1 MDLVKLCDPQ
11 TSGGLLISVA
21 PENKGWFEETM
32 KRENQAMW
40 EIGKFVLKEEH
51 VVEVLQ

>member
-1 MDLVKLCDPQ
+1 MGLVKLCDPQ

-21 PENKGWFEETM
+21 PENKAWFVETM
-32 KRENQAMW
+32 QLENQPMW
-40 EIGKFVLKEEH
+40 EIGKFVEKGGH